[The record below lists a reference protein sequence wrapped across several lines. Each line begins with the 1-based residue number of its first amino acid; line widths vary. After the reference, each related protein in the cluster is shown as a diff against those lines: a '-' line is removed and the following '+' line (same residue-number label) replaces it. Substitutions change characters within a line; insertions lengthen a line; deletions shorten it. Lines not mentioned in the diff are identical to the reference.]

1 MTNSCLNQMW
11 VLYKSINPP
20 GPLKYLPKIENIYIN
35 TNKRINAFF
44 VLLTYTID
52 ISNIGILK
60 TWGGEGKVKTK
71 KGKKENKKYI

>member
-1 MTNSCLNQMW
+1 MW

-44 VLLTYTID
+44 FLLTYTID

-60 TWGGEGKVKTK
+60 TWGRGRGRLKPKR
-71 KGKKENKKYI
+71 GKKRIKNK